1 MVENLK
7 GKVDKNNS
15 GDKFSKENIK
25 NFVEKYK
32 SLIGLIMLCTII
44 TVVSPK
50 FLTVSNITN
59 VFTQVSVNAII
70 AVGMTF
76 VILTGGI
83 DLSVGSTLAIS
94 GALSASIIKSTGNI
108 FLAVVAAAVVGIV
121 IGLINGLLISKG
133 KLQAFIATLAT
144 MTIFRGLTLVFT
156 NGTPISK
163 LPEVFTSIGNAK
175 IGFLPVPVL
184 ITIVVFGVAIYVLS
198 QTRFGRY
205 LYALGGNE
213 ESAKLSGINTDK
225 IKTLTYVIS
234 GFVAAIAGVI
244 ITSRIGSASPNA
256 GTGFELDAIAAV
268 VIGGTSLAGGE
279 GKISGTII
287 GALIIGVLN
296 NGLNLMNVSPFYQ
309 SIVKGLVILI
319 AVLLD
324 KKSRKK
330 SK

>member
-1 MVENLK
+1 MSENFKQNL
-7 GKVDKNNS
+7 V
-15 GDKFSKENIK
+15 
-25 NFVEKYK
+25 KYK
-32 SLIGLIMLCTII
+32 SIIGLVLLCMII
-44 TVVSPK
+44 TFVTPS
-50 FLTVSNITN
+50 FLTISNITN
-59 VFTQVSVNAII
+59 VFTQVSTNAII

-94 GALSASIIKSTGNI
+94 GALAASIIKSTGNV
-108 FLAVVAAAVVGIV
+108 FLAVIVAALVGIAV
-121 IGLINGLLISKG
+121 GFVNGMLISKG
-133 KLQAFIATLAT
+133 KLQAFIVTLAT

-163 LPEVFTSIGNAK
+163 LPETFVKIGNGK
-175 IGFLPVPVL
+175 IGFMPIPVI
-184 ITIVVFGVAIYVLS
+184 ITIVIAIVAIYLLNK
-198 QTRFGRY
+198 TRFGRY

-213 ESAKLSGINTDK
+213 DSARLSGINTDK
-225 IKTLTYVIS
+225 IKTLAYVIS
-234 GFVAAIAGVI
+234 GFASAIAGVI
-244 ITSRIGSASPNA
+244 ITSRIASASPNA

-287 GALIIGVLN
+287 GALIIGILN

-309 SIVKGLVILI
+309 SIVRGLVILM

-330 SK
+330 

>member
-1 MVENLK
+1 MNT
-7 GKVDKNNS
+7 
-15 GDKFSKENIK
+15 KFKENID
-25 NFVEKYK
+25 KYK
-32 SLIGLIMLCTII
+32 SLIGLAVLCIMI
-44 TVVSPK
+44 TFVSPA
-50 FLTVSNITN
+50 FMTITNITN

-70 AVGMTF
+70 AIGMTF

-83 DLSVGSTLAIS
+83 DLSVGSTIAIS

-108 FLAVVAAAVVGIV
+108 FFAVLAAAVVGIG

-144 MTIFRGLTLVFT
+144 MTIFRGVTLVYT
-156 NGTPISK
+156 DGTPISK
-163 LPEVFTSIGNAK
+163 LPEIFTKIGNGKVAG
-175 IGFLPVPVL
+175 IPIPAIITVIVFLIAAYAL
-184 ITIVVFGVAIYVLS
+184 T

-213 ESAKLSGINTDK
+213 DSARLSGINTEK
-225 IKTLTYVIS
+225 IKTMAYVIS
-234 GFVAAIAGVI
+234 GFAASIAGVI
-244 ITSRIGSASPNA
+244 ATSRIGSASPTA

-268 VIGGTSLAGGE
+268 VIGGTSLSGGE
-279 GKISGTII
+279 GRISGTII

-309 SIVKGLVILI
+309 SIVKGLVILV

-324 KKSRKK
+324 KKNKK
-330 SK
+330 AAR

>member
-1 MVENLK
+1 MNNKFKENL
-7 GKVDKNNS
+7 D
-15 GDKFSKENIK
+15 
-25 NFVEKYK
+25 KYK
-32 SLIGLIMLCTII
+32 SLIGLVLLCVVI
-44 TVVSPK
+44 TFVSPA
-50 FLTVSNITN
+50 FMTLSNITN
-59 VFTQVSVNAII
+59 VFTQVSTNAII

-83 DLSVGSTLAIS
+83 DLSVGSTVAIS
-94 GALSASIIKSTGNI
+94 GAFAASIIKSTNNV
-108 FLAVVAAAVVGIV
+108 FLAVLAAGIVGIV

-144 MTIFRGLTLVFT
+144 MTIFRGATLVFT

-163 LPEVFTSIGNAK
+163 LPENFVNIGNGK
-175 IGFLPVPVL
+175 LGFIPIPVIITVIVL
-184 ITIVVFGVAIYVLS
+184 VIAIYVLT

-213 ESAKLSGINTDK
+213 DSARLSGINTTK
-225 IKTLTYVIS
+225 VKTLVYVIS
-234 GFVAAIAGVI
+234 GFASSIAGVI
-244 ITSRIGSASPNA
+244 IASRIGSASPNA

-279 GKISGTII
+279 GRITGTLI

-330 SK
+330 A

>member
-1 MVENLK
+1 MKANVK
-7 GKVDKNNS
+7 A
-15 GDKFSKENIK
+15 NIS
-25 NFVEKYK
+25 KYK
-32 SLIGLIMLCTII
+32 FLIGLVLLCIVITIV
-44 TVVSPK
+44 TPN
-50 FLTVSNITN
+50 FLSVSNITN

-70 AVGMTF
+70 AIGMTF

-94 GALSASIIKSTGNI
+94 SAVGASIVKSTGNV
-108 FLAVVAAAVVGIV
+108 FLAIIVAAVIGIAV
-121 IGLINGLLISKG
+121 GLINGLLVSKG
-133 KLQAFIATLAT
+133 KLQAFIVTLAT
-144 MTIFRGLTLVFT
+144 MTIFRGATLVFT
-156 NGTPISK
+156 DGTPISK
-163 LPEVFTSIGNAK
+163 LPEAFVKIGNGK
-175 IGFLPVPVL
+175 LGFMPIPVI
-184 ITIVVFGVAIYVLS
+184 ITIIIAIIAVYALS

-213 ESAKLSGINTDK
+213 DASRLSGINTDK
-225 IKTLTYVIS
+225 IKTLVYVVS
-234 GFVAAIAGVI
+234 GFASAIAGVI

-279 GKISGTII
+279 GTITGTLI

-324 KKSRKK
+324 KKSRKN
-330 SK
+330 

>member
-1 MVENLK
+1 MKESVKVNLT
-7 GKVDKNNS
+7 
-15 GDKFSKENIK
+15 
-25 NFVEKYK
+25 KYK
-32 SLIGLIMLCTII
+32 SLIGLVALCIIISII
-44 TVVSPK
+44 TPR
-50 FLTVSNITN
+50 FLTVTNITN
-59 VFTQVSVNAII
+59 VLTQISVNAII

-83 DLSVGSTLAIS
+83 DLSVGSTLALS
-94 GALSASIIKSTGNI
+94 GAFAASIIKSTGNI
-108 FLAVVAAAVVGIV
+108 WLAIIVAIIIGSI
-121 IGLINGLLISKG
+121 IGLVNGALVSKG

-144 MTIFRGLTLVFT
+144 MTIFRGATLVFT

-163 LPEVFTSIGNAK
+163 LPESFMKIGNGK
-175 IGFLPVPVL
+175 IGVLPIAVL
-184 ITIVVFGVAIYVLS
+184 ITIIVAVIAMYMLS

-205 LYALGGNE
+205 LYAVGGNE
-213 ESAKLSGINTDK
+213 DSARLSGINTNK
-225 IKTLTYVIS
+225 IKTLVYVLS
-234 GFVAAIAGVI
+234 GIAAAISGVI

-256 GTGFELDAIAAV
+256 GSGFELDAIAAV

-324 KKSRKK
+324 KRDRRK
-330 SK
+330 

>member
-1 MVENLK
+1 MK
-7 GKVDKNNS
+7 KDY
-15 GDKFSKENIK
+15 KEYL
-25 NFVEKYK
+25 EKYK
-32 SLIGLIMLCTII
+32 SLIGLILLCLII
-44 TVVSPK
+44 TFVTPS
-50 FLTVSNITN
+50 FLTVANITN

-94 GALSASIIKSTGNI
+94 GAIAASVIKSTGNV
-108 FLAVVAAAVVGIV
+108 FLAIIAASIVGILV
-121 IGLINGLLISKG
+121 GFVNGFLIAKG

-163 LPEVFTSIGNAK
+163 LPESFLNIGNAK
-175 IGFLPVPVL
+175 LGFIPIPVL
-184 ITIVVFGVAIYVLS
+184 ITVVVAAISIYVLS

-225 IKTLTYVIS
+225 IKMLTYVVS
-234 GFVAAIAGVI
+234 GFVSAIAGVI

-287 GALIIGVLN
+287 GALIIGILN

-330 SK
+330 

>member
-1 MVENLK
+1 MKANVK
-7 GKVDKNNS
+7 A
-15 GDKFSKENIK
+15 NIS
-25 NFVEKYK
+25 KYK
-32 SLIGLIMLCTII
+32 SLIGLVLLCIVITIV
-44 TVVSPK
+44 TPN
-50 FLTVSNITN
+50 FLSVSNITN

-70 AVGMTF
+70 AIGMTF

-94 GALSASIIKSTGNI
+94 GAVGASIVKLTGNV
-108 FLAVVAAAVVGIV
+108 FLAIIVAAVIGIAV
-121 IGLINGLLISKG
+121 GLINGLLVSKG
-133 KLQAFIATLAT
+133 KLQAFIVTLAT
-144 MTIFRGLTLVFT
+144 MTIFRGATLVFT
-156 NGTPISK
+156 DGTPISK
-163 LPEVFTSIGNAK
+163 LPEAFVKIGNGK
-175 IGFLPVPVL
+175 LGFMPIPVI
-184 ITIVVFGVAIYVLS
+184 ITIIIAIIAVYALS

-213 ESAKLSGINTDK
+213 DASRLSGINTDK
-225 IKTLTYVIS
+225 IKTLVYVVS
-234 GFVAAIAGVI
+234 GFASAIAGVI

-279 GKISGTII
+279 GTITGTLI

-330 SK
+330 A

>member
-1 MVENLK
+1 MN
-7 GKVDKNNS
+7 
-15 GDKFSKENIK
+15 KFKENI
-25 NFVEKYK
+25 EKYK
-32 SLIGLIMLCTII
+32 SLIGLAILCLVI
-44 TVVSPK
+44 TFVSPA
-50 FLTVSNITN
+50 FMTFANISN

-83 DLSVGSTLAIS
+83 DLSVGSTVAIS
-94 GALSASIIKSTGNI
+94 GALSASIIKSTGNV
-108 FLAVVAAAVVGIV
+108 FLAVVAAAAAGIG

-144 MTIFRGLTLVFT
+144 MTIFRGVTLVYT
-156 NGTPISK
+156 DGTPISR
-163 LPEVFTSIGNAK
+163 LPKAFTNIGNAK
-175 IGFLPVPVL
+175 VAGIPVPVI
-184 ITIVVFGVAIYVLS
+184 ITVIVFLAAAYILT

-213 ESAKLSGINTDK
+213 DSARLSGINTEK
-225 IKTLTYVIS
+225 IKTLAYVAS
-234 GFVAAIAGVI
+234 GFASSIAAIIA
-244 ITSRIGSASPNA
+244 TSRIGSASPTA

-324 KKSRKK
+324 KKNKK
-330 SK
+330 VIR

>member
-1 MVENLK
+1 MNNKFKENL
-7 GKVDKNNS
+7 D
-15 GDKFSKENIK
+15 
-25 NFVEKYK
+25 KYK
-32 SLIGLIMLCTII
+32 SLIGLALLCVII
-44 TVVSPK
+44 TFVSPA
-50 FLTVSNITN
+50 FMTLSNITN
-59 VFTQVSVNAII
+59 VFTQVSTNAII

-83 DLSVGSTLAIS
+83 DLSVGSTVAIS
-94 GALSASIIKSTGNI
+94 GAFAASIIKSTNNV
-108 FLAVVAAAVVGIV
+108 FLAIIVAGIVGIV

-144 MTIFRGLTLVFT
+144 MTIFRGVTLVFT

-163 LPEVFTSIGNAK
+163 LSESFVNIGNGK
-175 IGFLPVPVL
+175 LGFIPIPVV
-184 ITIVVFGVAIYVLS
+184 ITVIVFIIAVYVLT

-213 ESAKLSGINTDK
+213 DSARLSGINTNK
-225 IKTLTYVIS
+225 IKTLVYVIS
-234 GFVAAIAGVI
+234 GFASSIAGVI
-244 ITSRIGSASPNA
+244 IASRIESASPNA

-279 GKISGTII
+279 GRITGTLI

-296 NGLNLMNVSPFYQ
+296 NGLNLMNISPFYQ

-330 SK
+330 A

>member
-1 MVENLK
+1 MNI
-7 GKVDKNNS
+7 
-15 GDKFSKENIK
+15 NIK
-25 NFVEKYK
+25 ETASKYK
-32 SLIGLIMLCTII
+32 SLIGLVLLCAII
-44 TVVSPK
+44 TFVTPS
-50 FLTVSNITN
+50 FLSLSNITN

-94 GALSASIIKSTGNI
+94 GALSASIIKSTGSVT
-108 FLAVVAAAVVGIV
+108 LAIIVAALVGIA
-121 IGLINGLLISKG
+121 IGLVNGLLISKG

-144 MTIFRGLTLVFT
+144 MTIFRGATLVFT

-163 LPEVFTSIGNAK
+163 LPEKFVNIGNGK
-175 IGFLPVPVL
+175 IGFMP
-184 ITIVVFGVAIYVLS
+184 ITVIITVIVSIIAIYVLS

-213 ESAKLSGINTDK
+213 DSARLSGINTDK
-225 IKTLTYVIS
+225 IKTLVYVVS
-234 GFVAAIAGVI
+234 GFASSIAGVI
-244 ITSRIGSASPNA
+244 ITSRIASASPNA
-256 GTGFELDAIAAV
+256 GTSFELDAIAAV

-279 GKISGTII
+279 GKITGTLI

-330 SK
+330 A

>member
-1 MVENLK
+1 MNNKFKENL
-7 GKVDKNNS
+7 D
-15 GDKFSKENIK
+15 
-25 NFVEKYK
+25 KYK
-32 SLIGLIMLCTII
+32 SLIGLVLLCVVI
-44 TVVSPK
+44 TFVSPA
-50 FLTVSNITN
+50 FMTLSNITN
-59 VFTQVSVNAII
+59 VFTQVSTNAII

-83 DLSVGSTLAIS
+83 DLSVGSTVAIS
-94 GALSASIIKSTGNI
+94 GAFAASIIKSTNNV
-108 FLAVVAAAVVGIV
+108 FLAVLAAGIVGIV

-144 MTIFRGLTLVFT
+144 MTIFRGATLVFT

-163 LPEVFTSIGNAK
+163 LPENFVNIGNGK
-175 IGFLPVPVL
+175 LGFIPIPVIITVIVL
-184 ITIVVFGVAIYVLS
+184 VIAIYVLT

-213 ESAKLSGINTDK
+213 DSARLSGINTTK
-225 IKTLTYVIS
+225 IKTLVYVIS
-234 GFVAAIAGVI
+234 GFASSIAGVI
-244 ITSRIGSASPNA
+244 IASRIGSASPNA

-279 GKISGTII
+279 GRITGTLI

-324 KKSRKK
+324 KKSRNKA
-330 SK
+330 